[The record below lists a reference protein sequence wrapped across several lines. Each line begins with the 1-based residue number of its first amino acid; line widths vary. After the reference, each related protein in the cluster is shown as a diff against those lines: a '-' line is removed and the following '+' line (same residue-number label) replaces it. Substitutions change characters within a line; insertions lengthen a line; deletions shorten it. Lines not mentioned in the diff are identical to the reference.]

1 MQYYPTQSASPEIR
15 KKNQT
20 KQQRTLQCKK
30 KKKKL
35 CKEGGNY
42 TTLLNSHKLWQ
53 ILYTL
58 RGSFFRPHQYPL
70 LTLATFKSIPPLGG
84 GGKGGGAER
93 RSSVATFRLKNIKNI
108 SLQKNLQPSDS
119 EILETLFC
127 LHYVHQYRIGKSV
140 LKKSF
145 PHRNCSPSD
154 FNNYY
159 TICANYERDIDS
171 FVSI

>member
-1 MQYYPTQSASPEIR
+1 M
-15 KKNQT
+15 
-20 KQQRTLQCKK
+20 LQ
-30 KKKKL
+30 
-35 CKEGGNY
+35 
-42 TTLLNSHKLWQ
+42 LLDSK
-53 ILYTL
+53 ILK
-58 RGSFFRPHQYPL
+58 
-70 LTLATFKSIPPLGG
+70 TFLSK
-84 GGKGGGAER
+84 
-93 RSSVATFRLKNIKNI
+93 
-108 SLQKNLQPSDS
+108 KNLQPSDS

-145 PHRNCSPSD
+145 PHRNCSPTD